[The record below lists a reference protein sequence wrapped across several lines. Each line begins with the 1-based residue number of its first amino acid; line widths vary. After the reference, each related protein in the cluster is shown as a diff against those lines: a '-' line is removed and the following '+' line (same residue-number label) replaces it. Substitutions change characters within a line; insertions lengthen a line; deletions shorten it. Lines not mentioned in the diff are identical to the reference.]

1 MEKLIDFSFKI
12 CTELCHKEFSKFDSV
27 TFRQSI
33 KFSIVGVSNTFIGY
47 ILYVAALRLIQSSK
61 LLPNLDYFVAQ
72 TVSFV
77 ISVYWSF
84 YWNNK
89 LVFTLIEG
97 EYRSYW
103 RSLMKTYIS
112 YSFTGL
118 FLSTIL
124 LYVWV
129 DILGVS
135 EYIAP
140 IINLIVTVPLNF
152 IINKFWAFKAK

>member
-1 MEKLIDFSFKI
+1 MDQLIDFSFKI
-12 CTELCHKEFSKFDSV
+12 CTKLCNKDLSKFNTV

-33 KFSIVGVSNTFIGY
+33 KFSIVGLSNTFIGY
-47 ILYVAALRLIQSSK
+47 ILYVATLWLIQCSNIV
-61 LLPNLDYFVAQ
+61 LDLDYFIVQ
-72 TVSFV
+72 MVSFA

>member
-1 MEKLIDFSFKI
+1 MDWLIELSFKI
-12 CTELCHKEFSKFDSV
+12 CNKICHKDFSKFDSV
-27 TFRQSI
+27 TLRQSI
-33 KFSIVGVSNTFIGY
+33 KFSIVGFSNTFIGY
-47 ILYVAALRLIQSSK
+47 ILYVATLWLIQYSK
-61 LLPNLDYFVAQ
+61 LTPDLDYFIAQ
-72 TVSFV
+72 MVSFA

-112 YSFTGL
+112 YSLTGL